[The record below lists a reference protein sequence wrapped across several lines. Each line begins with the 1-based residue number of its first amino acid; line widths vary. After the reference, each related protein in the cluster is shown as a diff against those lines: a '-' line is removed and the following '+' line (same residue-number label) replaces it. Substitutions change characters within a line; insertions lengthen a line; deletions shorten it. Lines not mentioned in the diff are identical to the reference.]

1 MKYTIEGF
9 NQAYATTLTAET
21 TINGKTV
28 TRKIDC
34 TDLVLLRW
42 FVDFYPKMKKVE
54 IDGKQYAFVSHKKV
68 LDDIPILGVTPKA
81 IIDRMKKMVFF
92 GILDYKF
99 LKDNGSISVYGFGEN
114 YIHLVESPIQQ
125 QTTGCTNDEGGSSS
139 NVYPVAVQPHTDY
152 SIIHNSIISKENI
165 KRNEN
170 IVQSSFLAND
180 ENQVQNEKVDLET
193 VTQTTTSSLIATNE
207 QPSSQQKANKG
218 TDTIVI
224 SALNDIYTKIESM
237 YKKCGYKDKLA
248 KKDTITR
255 LKTICNNT
263 NKSKRLHPLQ
273 ILLSYGA
280 YLAEC
285 RKYCKDVQYVKQ
297 SNFFLTSMVYDYA
310 EKTANDFEQ
319 RVVEKYGDGWKKY
332 KVVD

>member
-1 MKYTIEGF
+1 MSEVKDTNSFTIHAWMATKLKLSGNELLL
-9 NQAYATTLTAET
+9 YALIFT
-21 TINGKTV
+21 
-28 TRKIDC
+28 
-34 TDLVLLRW
+34 
-42 FVDFYPKMKKVE
+42 FSQ
-54 IDGKQYAFVSHKKV
+54 DGKSEFFGSRSYISDFINASKRTVDGVLTSLQEKGLIKKRV
-68 LDDIPILGVTPKA
+68 QVTNGVTNNFYSVCDEEIAQGVQKLQGDGAEVAPK
-81 IIDRMKKMVFF
+81 
-92 GILDYKF
+92 YKEEY
-99 LKDNGSISVYGFGEN
+99 KD
-114 YIHLVESPIQQ
+114 
-125 QTTGCTNDEGGSSS
+125 
-139 NVYPVAVQPHTDY
+139 
-152 SIIHNSIISKENI
+152 KENI
-165 KRNEN
+165 KRNEEPN
-170 IVQSSFLAND
+170 LTSLLTAS
-180 ENQVQNEKVDLET
+180 NET
-193 VTQTTTSSLIATNE
+193 PIE
-207 QPSSQQKANKG
+207 QQEVKKG

-224 SALNDIYTKIESM
+224 SALNDIYTKIEFM

-310 EKTANDFEQ
+310 EKTASDFEQ

>member
-1 MKYTIEGF
+1 
-9 NQAYATTLTAET
+9 
-21 TINGKTV
+21 
-28 TRKIDC
+28 
-34 TDLVLLRW
+34 
-42 FVDFYPKMKKVE
+42 
-54 IDGKQYAFVSHKKV
+54 
-68 LDDIPILGVTPKA
+68 
-81 IIDRMKKMVFF
+81 MVFK
-92 GILDYKF
+92 INKT
-99 LKDNGSISVYGFGEN
+99 E
-114 YIHLVESPIQQ
+114 
-125 QTTGCTNDEGGSSS
+125 
-139 NVYPVAVQPHTDY
+139 DY
-152 SIIHNSIISKENI
+152 SIISNKFLREKDMSLKAKGLLAMMLSLPDSWVYSINGLVAICKEEESAIKTTLQELKRFGYLSIDKCMPNTTQSGRIEYVYNIYEEPHQKQEGDFLPLEILTLENQGQYNTNKEEYKDKENI

-170 IVQSSFLAND
+170 IVQPSFLAND

-193 VTQTTTSSLIATNE
+193 VTPTSTSSLIATNE

-218 TDTIVI
+218 TDAIVI
-224 SALNDIYTKIESM
+224 SALNDIYTKIEFM

-285 RKYCKDVQYVKQ
+285 RKYGKDVQYVKQ

-310 EKTANDFEQ
+310 EKTASDFEQ

>member
-1 MKYTIEGF
+1 
-9 NQAYATTLTAET
+9 
-21 TINGKTV
+21 
-28 TRKIDC
+28 
-34 TDLVLLRW
+34 
-42 FVDFYPKMKKVE
+42 
-54 IDGKQYAFVSHKKV
+54 
-68 LDDIPILGVTPKA
+68 
-81 IIDRMKKMVFF
+81 MVFK
-92 GILDYKF
+92 INKT
-99 LKDNGSISVYGFGEN
+99 E
-114 YIHLVESPIQQ
+114 
-125 QTTGCTNDEGGSSS
+125 
-139 NVYPVAVQPHTDY
+139 DY
-152 SIIHNSIISKENI
+152 SIISNKFLREKDMSLKAKGLLALMLSLPDSWVYSINGLVAICKEEESAIKTTLQELKRFGYLSIDKCMPNTTQSGRIEYVYNIYEEPHKKQEGDFLPLEILPLENQGQYNTNKEEYKDKENI
-165 KRNEN
+165 KRNEEPN
-170 IVQSSFLAND
+170 LTSLLTAS
-180 ENQVQNEKVDLET
+180 NET
-193 VTQTTTSSLIATNE
+193 HIE
-207 QPSSQQKANKG
+207 QQEVKKG

-285 RKYCKDVQYVKQ
+285 RKYGKDVQYVKQ

-310 EKTANDFEQ
+310 EKTASDFEQ

>member
-1 MKYTIEGF
+1 MPKRLIDTELWNNEQIVEEFTCDDKYFWLYLLTSPHGSICGVMRYSPAIIGRDMGLHKDTIENLVYRF
-9 NQAYATTLTAET
+9 ENNYKLIVVDKET
-21 TINGKTV
+21 KELLILNWYKWNWSTSGKLLQSVINSKETIKSVFIQELVQERIDFV
-28 TRKIDC
+28 TGKIDR
-34 TDLVLLRW
+34 VSIPYA
-42 FVDFYPKMKKVE
+42 YPT
-54 IDGKQYAFVSHKKV
+54 ISNT
-68 LDDIPILGVTPKA
+68 IT
-81 IIDRMKKMVFF
+81 
-92 GILDYKF
+92 
-99 LKDNGSISVYGFGEN
+99 NTNSIENSICKEN
-114 YIHLVESPIQQ
+114 Y
-125 QTTGCTNDEGGSSS
+125 N
-139 NVYPVAVQPHTDY
+139 
-152 SIIHNSIISKENI
+152 

-170 IVQSSFLAND
+170 IVQPSFLAND

-193 VTQTTTSSLIATNE
+193 ATPTSTSSLIATNE
-207 QPSSQQKANKG
+207 QPSSRQKANKG

-285 RKYCKDVQYVKQ
+285 RKYGKDVQYVKQ

-310 EKTANDFEQ
+310 EKTASDFEQ

>member
-1 MKYTIEGF
+1 
-9 NQAYATTLTAET
+9 
-21 TINGKTV
+21 
-28 TRKIDC
+28 
-34 TDLVLLRW
+34 
-42 FVDFYPKMKKVE
+42 
-54 IDGKQYAFVSHKKV
+54 
-68 LDDIPILGVTPKA
+68 
-81 IIDRMKKMVFF
+81 MVFK
-92 GILDYKF
+92 INKT
-99 LKDNGSISVYGFGEN
+99 E
-114 YIHLVESPIQQ
+114 
-125 QTTGCTNDEGGSSS
+125 
-139 NVYPVAVQPHTDY
+139 DY
-152 SIIHNSIISKENI
+152 SIISNKFLREKDMSLKAKGLLALMLSLPDSWVYSINGLVAICKEEESAIKTTLQELKRFGYLSIDKCMPNTTQSGRIEYVYNIYEEPHQKQEGDFLPLEILPLENQGQYNTNKEEYEDKENYN
-165 KRNEN
+165 KR
-170 IVQSSFLAND
+170 
-180 ENQVQNEKVDLET
+180 NEKVDLET
-193 VTQTTTSSLIATNE
+193 VTPTSTSSLIATNE

-218 TDTIVI
+218 TDAIVI
-224 SALNDIYTKIESM
+224 SALNDIYTKIEFM

-285 RKYCKDVQYVKQ
+285 RKYGKDVQYVKQ

-310 EKTANDFEQ
+310 EKTASDFEQ

>member
-125 QTTGCTNDEGGSSS
+125 QTTGCANNEGGSSS

-152 SIIHNSIISKENI
+152 SIIDNSIISKENI

-170 IVQSSFLAND
+170 IVQPSFLAND

-193 VTQTTTSSLIATNE
+193 VTPTSTSSLTAPNE
-207 QPSSQQKANKG
+207 QPSSRQVANKDDDSSEYDKIIKYFEQTWLIYPRKEG
-218 TDTIVI
+218 KVQAKTTFTHKVYTKDEEVSRLNALKIYKI
-224 SALNDIYTKIESM
+224 LQRQIKAWDNENNGGGRKNQFIPHFSSWLNDNFEDVPKKERGKI
-237 YKKCGYKDKLA
+237 K
-248 KKDTITR
+248 
-255 LKTICNNT
+255 
-263 NKSKRLHPLQ
+263 
-273 ILLSYGA
+273 
-280 YLAEC
+280 
-285 RKYCKDVQYVKQ
+285 
-297 SNFFLTSMVYDYA
+297 
-310 EKTANDFEQ
+310 
-319 RVVEKYGDGWKKY
+319 
-332 KVVD
+332 

>member
-1 MKYTIEGF
+1 MPEQERKFEGIWIPENIWFCEDLDIIEKCILVEIKSLSKD
-9 NQAYATTLTAET
+9 NNLCYASNEYFS
-21 TINGKTV
+21 KFFQCSE
-28 TRKIDC
+28 RKI
-34 TDLVLLRW
+34 
-42 FVDFYPKMKKVE
+42 
-54 IDGKQYAFVSHKKV
+54 SS
-68 LDDIPILGVTPKA
+68 
-81 IIDRMKKMVFF
+81 
-92 GILDYKF
+92 
-99 LKDNGSISVYGFGEN
+99 SISKLISLGLVAQTGFDGRKRYLEVRVEN
-114 YIHLVESPIQQ
+114 FARLGSKNCEHNNI
-125 QTTGCTNDEGGSSS
+125 TNNID
-139 NVYPVAVQPHTDY
+139 N
-152 SIIHNSIISKENI
+152 KENI

-170 IVQSSFLAND
+170 IVQPSFLAND
-180 ENQVQNEKVDLET
+180 ENQVKNEKVDLET
-193 VTQTTTSSLIATNE
+193 VTPTSTSSLTATNE
-207 QPSSQQKANKG
+207 QPSSRQKANKG

-224 SALNDIYTKIESM
+224 SALNDIYTKIEFM

-285 RKYCKDVQYVKQ
+285 RKYGKDVQYVKQ

-310 EKTANDFEQ
+310 EKTASDFEQ

>member
-21 TINGKTV
+21 TINGKTI

-125 QTTGCTNDEGGSSS
+125 QTTGYANNEGGSSS
-139 NVYPVAVQPHTDY
+139 NVYPVAVQTNTDY
-152 SIIHNSIISKENI
+152 SIIDNSIISKENI

-170 IVQSSFLAND
+170 IVQPSFLAND
-180 ENQVQNEKVDLET
+180 GNQVQNEKVDLET
-193 VTQTTTSSLIATNE
+193 VTPTTTSSLIATNE
-207 QPSSQQKANKG
+207 QPSSRQKANKG
-218 TDTIVI
+218 TDTE
-224 SALNDIYTKIESM
+224 TKIEQVIDFFDKTYSLYPRKVSRGRAQTTFIHKVFARDYTESRKRALYI
-237 YKKCGYKDKLA
+237 YKCLERQIVEWANEGNGKGRGKDFMPYMSSWLNDNFEDVP
-248 KKDTITR
+248 KKERGKI
-255 LKTICNNT
+255 K
-263 NKSKRLHPLQ
+263 
-273 ILLSYGA
+273 
-280 YLAEC
+280 
-285 RKYCKDVQYVKQ
+285 
-297 SNFFLTSMVYDYA
+297 
-310 EKTANDFEQ
+310 
-319 RVVEKYGDGWKKY
+319 
-332 KVVD
+332 

>member
-1 MKYTIEGF
+1 MPKRLIDTELWNNEQIVEEFTCDDKYFWLYLLTSPHGSICGVMRYSPAIIGRDMGLHKDTIENLVYRF
-9 NQAYATTLTAET
+9 ENNYKLIVVDKET
-21 TINGKTV
+21 KELLILNWYKWNWSTSGKLLQSVLNSKETIKSAFIQELVQERIDFVTGKTDRV
-28 TRKIDC
+28 SIPYA
-34 TDLVLLRW
+34 
-42 FVDFYPKMKKVE
+42 YPTISNTITNTNNIE
-54 IDGKQYAFVSHKKV
+54 
-68 LDDIPILGVTPKA
+68 
-81 IIDRMKKMVFF
+81 
-92 GILDYKF
+92 
-99 LKDNGSISVYGFGEN
+99 NSICKEN
-114 YIHLVESPIQQ
+114 Y
-125 QTTGCTNDEGGSSS
+125 N
-139 NVYPVAVQPHTDY
+139 
-152 SIIHNSIISKENI
+152 

-170 IVQSSFLAND
+170 VVQSSFLAND

-193 VTQTTTSSLIATNE
+193 VTPTSTSSLIATNE
-207 QPSSQQKANKG
+207 QPSSRQKANKG

-310 EKTANDFEQ
+310 EKTASDFEQ

-332 KVVD
+332 KVID

>member
-1 MKYTIEGF
+1 MPKRLIDTELWNNEQIVEEFTCDDKYFWLYLLTSPHGSICGVMRYSPAIIGRDMGLHKDTIENLVYRF
-9 NQAYATTLTAET
+9 ENNYKLIVVDKET
-21 TINGKTV
+21 KELLILNWYKWNWSTSGKLLQSVINSKETIKSVFIQELVQERIDFV
-28 TRKIDC
+28 TGKIDR
-34 TDLVLLRW
+34 VSIPYA
-42 FVDFYPKMKKVE
+42 YPT
-54 IDGKQYAFVSHKKV
+54 ISNT
-68 LDDIPILGVTPKA
+68 IT
-81 IIDRMKKMVFF
+81 
-92 GILDYKF
+92 
-99 LKDNGSISVYGFGEN
+99 NTNSIENSICKEN
-114 YIHLVESPIQQ
+114 Y
-125 QTTGCTNDEGGSSS
+125 N
-139 NVYPVAVQPHTDY
+139 
-152 SIIHNSIISKENI
+152 

-170 IVQSSFLAND
+170 IVQPSFLAND

-193 VTQTTTSSLIATNE
+193 VTLTSTSSLIETNE

-218 TDTIVI
+218 TDAIVI
-224 SALNDIYTKIESM
+224 SALNDIYTKIEFM

-285 RKYCKDVQYVKQ
+285 RKYGKDVQYVKQ

-310 EKTANDFEQ
+310 EKTASDFEQ

>member
-1 MKYTIEGF
+1 MPKRLIDTELWNNEQIVEEFTCDDKYFWLYLLTSPHGSICGVMRYSPAIIGRDMGLHKDTIENLVYRF
-9 NQAYATTLTAET
+9 ENNYKLIVVDKET
-21 TINGKTV
+21 KELLILNWYKWNWSTSDKLLQSVINSKETIKSVFIQELVQERIDFV
-28 TRKIDC
+28 TGKIDR
-34 TDLVLLRW
+34 VSIPYA
-42 FVDFYPKMKKVE
+42 YPTISNTITNTNSIE
-54 IDGKQYAFVSHKKV
+54 NSI
-68 LDDIPILGVTPKA
+68 
-81 IIDRMKKMVFF
+81 
-92 GILDYKF
+92 YK
-99 LKDNGSISVYGFGEN
+99 EN
-114 YIHLVESPIQQ
+114 Y
-125 QTTGCTNDEGGSSS
+125 N
-139 NVYPVAVQPHTDY
+139 
-152 SIIHNSIISKENI
+152 

-170 IVQSSFLAND
+170 IVQPSFLAND

-207 QPSSQQKANKG
+207 QPSSRQKANKG

-224 SALNDIYTKIESM
+224 SALNDIYTKIEFM

-310 EKTANDFEQ
+310 EKTASDFEQ

>member
-1 MKYTIEGF
+1 MPKRLIDTELWNNEQIVEEFTCDDKYFWLYLLTSPHGSICGVMRYSPAIIGRDMGLHKDTIENLVYRF
-9 NQAYATTLTAET
+9 ENNYKLIVVDKET
-21 TINGKTV
+21 KELLILNWYKWNWSTSGKLLQSVINSKETIKSVFIQELVQERIDFV
-28 TRKIDC
+28 TGKIDR
-34 TDLVLLRW
+34 VSIPYA
-42 FVDFYPKMKKVE
+42 YPT
-54 IDGKQYAFVSHKKV
+54 ISNT
-68 LDDIPILGVTPKA
+68 IT
-81 IIDRMKKMVFF
+81 
-92 GILDYKF
+92 
-99 LKDNGSISVYGFGEN
+99 NTNSIENSICKEN
-114 YIHLVESPIQQ
+114 Y
-125 QTTGCTNDEGGSSS
+125 N
-139 NVYPVAVQPHTDY
+139 
-152 SIIHNSIISKENI
+152 

-170 IVQSSFLAND
+170 IVQPSFLAND

-193 VTQTTTSSLIATNE
+193 ETPNSTSSLIATNE

-218 TDTIVI
+218 TDAIVI
-224 SALNDIYTKIESM
+224 SALNDIYTKIEFM

-285 RKYCKDVQYVKQ
+285 RKYGKDVQYVKQ

-310 EKTANDFEQ
+310 EKTASDFEQ

>member
-1 MKYTIEGF
+1 MPKRLIDTELWNNEQIVEEFTCDDKYFWLYLLTSPHGSICGVMRYSPAIIGRDMGLHKDTIENLVYRF
-9 NQAYATTLTAET
+9 ENNYKLIVVDTET
-21 TINGKTV
+21 KELLILNWYKWNWSTSGKLLQSVLNSKETIKSAFIQELVQERIDFVTGKTDRV
-28 TRKIDC
+28 SIPYA
-34 TDLVLLRW
+34 
-42 FVDFYPKMKKVE
+42 YPT
-54 IDGKQYAFVSHKKV
+54 ISNT
-68 LDDIPILGVTPKA
+68 IT
-81 IIDRMKKMVFF
+81 
-92 GILDYKF
+92 
-99 LKDNGSISVYGFGEN
+99 NTNSIENSICKEN
-114 YIHLVESPIQQ
+114 Y
-125 QTTGCTNDEGGSSS
+125 N
-139 NVYPVAVQPHTDY
+139 
-152 SIIHNSIISKENI
+152 

-170 IVQSSFLAND
+170 IVQPSFLANN

-193 VTQTTTSSLIATNE
+193 ETPTSTSSLTATNG
-207 QPSSQQKANKG
+207 QPSSLQKANKV

-224 SALNDIYTKIESM
+224 SALNDIYTKIEFM

-285 RKYCKDVQYVKQ
+285 RKYGKDVQYVKQ

-310 EKTANDFEQ
+310 EKTASDFEQ
-319 RVVEKYGDGWKKY
+319 RVVEKYGDSWKKY

>member
-1 MKYTIEGF
+1 MPKRLIDTELWNNEQIVEEFTCDDKYFWLYLLTSPHGSICGVMRYSPAIIGRDMGLHKDTIENLVYRF
-9 NQAYATTLTAET
+9 ENNYKLIVVDKET
-21 TINGKTV
+21 KELLILNWYKWNWSTSGKLLQSVLNSKETIKSAFIQELVQERIDFVTGKTDRV
-28 TRKIDC
+28 SIPYA
-34 TDLVLLRW
+34 
-42 FVDFYPKMKKVE
+42 YPT
-54 IDGKQYAFVSHKKV
+54 ISNT
-68 LDDIPILGVTPKA
+68 IT
-81 IIDRMKKMVFF
+81 
-92 GILDYKF
+92 
-99 LKDNGSISVYGFGEN
+99 NTNSIENSICKEN
-114 YIHLVESPIQQ
+114 Y
-125 QTTGCTNDEGGSSS
+125 N
-139 NVYPVAVQPHTDY
+139 
-152 SIIHNSIISKENI
+152 

-170 IVQSSFLAND
+170 IVQPSFLAND

-193 VTQTTTSSLIATNE
+193 ETPTSTSSLTATNG
-207 QPSSQQKANKG
+207 QPSSLQKANKV

-224 SALNDIYTKIESM
+224 SALNDIYTKIEFM

-285 RKYCKDVQYVKQ
+285 RKYGKDVQYVKQ

-310 EKTANDFEQ
+310 EKTASDFEQ
-319 RVVEKYGDGWKKY
+319 RVVEKYGDSWKKY

>member
-1 MKYTIEGF
+1 MPKRLIDTELWNNGQIVEEFTCDDKYFWLYLLTSPHGSICGVMRYSPAIIGRDMGLHKDTIENLVYRF
-9 NQAYATTLTAET
+9 ENNYKLIVVDKET
-21 TINGKTV
+21 KELLILNWYKWNWSTSGKLLQSVINSKETIKSVFIQELVQERIDFV
-28 TRKIDC
+28 TGKIDR
-34 TDLVLLRW
+34 VSIPYA
-42 FVDFYPKMKKVE
+42 YPT
-54 IDGKQYAFVSHKKV
+54 ISNT
-68 LDDIPILGVTPKA
+68 IT
-81 IIDRMKKMVFF
+81 
-92 GILDYKF
+92 
-99 LKDNGSISVYGFGEN
+99 NTNSIENSICKEN
-114 YIHLVESPIQQ
+114 Y
-125 QTTGCTNDEGGSSS
+125 N
-139 NVYPVAVQPHTDY
+139 
-152 SIIHNSIISKENI
+152 

-170 IVQSSFLAND
+170 VVQPSFLAND
-180 ENQVQNEKVDLET
+180 ENQAKNEKVDLET
-193 VTQTTTSSLIATNE
+193 VTPTTTSSLIATDE

-285 RKYCKDVQYVKQ
+285 RKYGKDVQYVKQ

-310 EKTANDFEQ
+310 EKTASDFEQ

>member
-1 MKYTIEGF
+1 
-9 NQAYATTLTAET
+9 
-21 TINGKTV
+21 
-28 TRKIDC
+28 
-34 TDLVLLRW
+34 
-42 FVDFYPKMKKVE
+42 
-54 IDGKQYAFVSHKKV
+54 
-68 LDDIPILGVTPKA
+68 
-81 IIDRMKKMVFF
+81 MVFK
-92 GILDYKF
+92 INKT
-99 LKDNGSISVYGFGEN
+99 E
-114 YIHLVESPIQQ
+114 
-125 QTTGCTNDEGGSSS
+125 
-139 NVYPVAVQPHTDY
+139 DY
-152 SIIHNSIISKENI
+152 SIISNKFLREKDMSLKAKGLLALMLSLPDSWVYSINGLVAICKEEESAIKTTLQELKRFGYLSIDKCMPNTTQSGRIEYVYNIYEEPHKKQEGDFLPLEILPLENQGQYNTNKEEYKDKENI
-165 KRNEN
+165 KRNEEPN
-170 IVQSSFLAND
+170 LTSLLTAS
-180 ENQVQNEKVDLET
+180 NET
-193 VTQTTTSSLIATNE
+193 PIE
-207 QPSSQQKANKG
+207 QQEVKKG

-224 SALNDIYTKIESM
+224 SALNDIYTKIEFM

-285 RKYCKDVQYVKQ
+285 RKYGKDVQYVKQ

-310 EKTANDFEQ
+310 EKTASDFEQ

>member
-1 MKYTIEGF
+1 MPKRLIDTELWNNEQIVEEFTCDDKYFWLYLLTSPHGSICGVMRYSPAIIGRDMGLHKDTIENLVYRF
-9 NQAYATTLTAET
+9 ENNYKLIFVDKET
-21 TINGKTV
+21 KELLILNWYKWNWSTSGKLLQSVLNSKETIKSAFIQELVQERIDFVTGKTDRV
-28 TRKIDC
+28 SIPYA
-34 TDLVLLRW
+34 
-42 FVDFYPKMKKVE
+42 YPTISNTITNTNNIE
-54 IDGKQYAFVSHKKV
+54 
-68 LDDIPILGVTPKA
+68 
-81 IIDRMKKMVFF
+81 
-92 GILDYKF
+92 
-99 LKDNGSISVYGFGEN
+99 NSICKEN
-114 YIHLVESPIQQ
+114 Y
-125 QTTGCTNDEGGSSS
+125 N
-139 NVYPVAVQPHTDY
+139 
-152 SIIHNSIISKENI
+152 

-170 IVQSSFLAND
+170 VVQSSFLETD
-180 ENQVQNEKVDLET
+180 ENPVQNENVDLET
-193 VTQTTTSSLIATNE
+193 ATPTTTSSLIATDE

-285 RKYCKDVQYVKQ
+285 RKYGKDVQYVKQ

-310 EKTANDFEQ
+310 EKTASDFEQ

>member
-1 MKYTIEGF
+1 MPKRLIDTELWNNEQIVEEFTCDDKYFWLYLLTSPHGSICGVMRYSPAIIGRDMGLHKDTIENLVYRF
-9 NQAYATTLTAET
+9 ENNYKLIFVDKET
-21 TINGKTV
+21 KELLILNWYKWNWSTSGKLLQSVLNSKETIKSAFIQELVQERIDFVTGKTDRV
-28 TRKIDC
+28 SIPYA
-34 TDLVLLRW
+34 
-42 FVDFYPKMKKVE
+42 YPTISNTITNTNNIE
-54 IDGKQYAFVSHKKV
+54 
-68 LDDIPILGVTPKA
+68 
-81 IIDRMKKMVFF
+81 
-92 GILDYKF
+92 
-99 LKDNGSISVYGFGEN
+99 NSICKEN
-114 YIHLVESPIQQ
+114 Y
-125 QTTGCTNDEGGSSS
+125 N
-139 NVYPVAVQPHTDY
+139 
-152 SIIHNSIISKENI
+152 

-170 IVQSSFLAND
+170 IVQPSFLAND

-193 VTQTTTSSLIATNE
+193 ETPTTTSSLIATNE
-207 QPSSQQKANKG
+207 QPSSRQKANKG

-224 SALNDIYTKIESM
+224 SALNDIYTKIEFM

-285 RKYCKDVQYVKQ
+285 RKYGKDVQYVKQ

-310 EKTANDFEQ
+310 EKTASDFEQ
-319 RVVEKYGDGWKKY
+319 RVVEKYGYGWKKY